1 MNKVVIIGSG
11 PAGLTAGIYAARAG
25 LEPLLISGLLPG
37 GLLTQTGKVENYP
50 GFPDGVDGVMLMSQM
65 LEQAVNAGVRIEY
78 DEIARAE
85 LSDGGIQKIFTSS
98 GNVFESLSLI
108 IATGAT
114 PRWLGIAS
122 EERLKGRGVSACA
135 TCDGAFF
142 KGRAVAVAGGG
153 DTALEEADSLSKSA
167 SRVTLIHRRD
177 TFRASKIMV
186 ERVKQNPLIDIL
198 WNTEIKDILGEEK
211 VSGLLLHDLAADR
224 TYELPV
230 DALFVALGHIPATGL
245 FVPPLADTDGFIA
258 VDTPST
264 ATNFAGV
271 FAAGDCS
278 DAHYRQAV
286 TAAASGCRAAL
297 DAENYLAAKNG
308 NK

>member
-1 MNKVVIIGSG
+1 LSPLVL
-11 PAGLTAGIYAARAG
+11 AGDT
-25 LEPLLISGLLPG
+25 PG
-37 GLLTQTGKVENYP
+37 GLLTQTTEVENFP
-50 GFPDGVDGVMLMSQM
+50 GFPDGITGFDLVMNMQT
-65 LEQAVNAGVRIEY
+65 QAEKFGARIEY
-78 DEIARAE
+78 ETVTSAILNDNGIHRLT
-85 LSDGGIQKIFTSS
+85 LSDGRKIETAT
-98 GNVFESLSLI
+98 VV
-108 IATGAT
+108 IATGAS
-114 PRWLGIAS
+114 PRYLGVPG
-122 EERLKGRGVSACA
+122 EDRLRGNGVSACA

>member
-1 MNKVVIIGSG
+1 MLLVATVQFFLFVTYFFFRWEKLIKWETYFFKQVTGVII
-11 PAGLTAGIYAARAG
+11 
-25 LEPLLISGLLPG
+25 
-37 GLLTQTGKVENYP
+37 VCC
-50 GFPDGVDGVMLMSQM
+50 
-65 LEQAVNAGVRIEY
+65 
-78 DEIARAE
+78 IA
-85 LSDGGIQKIFTSS
+85 LF
-98 GNVFESLSLI
+98 
-108 IATGAT
+108 
-114 PRWLGIAS
+114 
-122 EERLKGRGVSACA
+122 
-135 TCDGAFF
+135 
-142 KGRAVAVAGGG
+142 
-153 DTALEEADSLSKSA
+153 
-167 SRVTLIHRRD
+167 
-177 TFRASKIMV
+177 
-186 ERVKQNPLIDIL
+186 L

-230 DALFVALGHIPATGL
+230 DALFVALGHIPAPGL